1 MFSVKTMSTVKTG
14 NTVSG
19 YKYRQVYS
27 YFFAGCSWFIK
38 HDSKICSK
46 QIFHGIFFCISYLL
60 IKFWVN
66 GINFGDLDF
75 ASTPDGIRF

>member
-1 MFSVKTMSTVKTG
+1 MAGFNTKTG
-14 NTVSG
+14 ITRLDGTDIVNPAH
-19 YKYRQVYS
+19 YS
-27 YFFAGCSWFIK
+27 K
-38 HDSKICSK
+38 NEKI
-46 QIFHGIFFCISYLL
+46 ITY